1 MNERGR
7 GSGPSTLAV
16 HGGDSVDGATGA
28 LDAPLVMSSAFA
40 FDDADDAAARFA
52 PEGVGLIYGRWAN
65 PTVNGFEAKMAT
77 LESAESAAAFASGM
91 GAIVGTLSAFLSAG
105 DHVIAPRGVYAE
117 TARVLTRHFGRYGV
131 ETTFVNVPEPSAIAA
146 AMRPRTRVVWIET
159 PANPTLAITDIQR
172 AKDEAGDALVV
183 VDSTFATPFHQ
194 NPLAHAAD
202 LVVHSA
208 TKAIGGHGDVI
219 GGVIAGDAERVER
232 VRDAGGRM
240 AGATLSPM
248 SAWLLARGARTLAV
262 RQARASANAQTLA
275 ERLRDDPRVATV
287 HYPGLE
293 THPGHPVARAQM
305 RRGFGSLLGFEI
317 AGGAPAGRRAYDAV
331 ELITRAV
338 SLGDVRTLLTHP
350 ASTTHSSMP
359 SERRVAAGISDGL
372 MRLSVGIEDVEDLW
386 ADLDRALAAGG
397 RG

>member
-1 MNERGR
+1 
-7 GSGPSTLAV
+7 
-16 HGGDSVDGATGA
+16 
-28 LDAPLVMSSAFA
+28 
-40 FDDADDAAARFA
+40 
-52 PEGVGLIYGRWAN
+52 
-65 PTVNGFEAKMAT
+65 MAT